1 MLNTHFYITHIS
13 LLLNTHFN
21 IAHLSTSSTF
31 EFEFDVYILFDV
43 KVYVTEDICLYQN
56 IGVFI

>member
-1 MLNTHFYITHIS
+1 MLNTHFYITHIG

-31 EFEFDVYILFDV
+31 EFEFDVYTLFDV
-43 KVYVTEDICLYQN
+43 KVNVTEDICFYQN